1 MATSSEQV
9 LRSVNPLD
17 YFFRDWIMLRYFLSP
32 LHLNKFSLER
42 KKNRGTF
49 VLRLIFVGDTGLF
62 HDPQTGPWYPIISRK
77 SAARFPVCFIAPSL
91 EQVQLGA

>member
-1 MATSSEQV
+1 
-9 LRSVNPLD
+9 
-17 YFFRDWIMLRYFLSP
+17 
-32 LHLNKFSLER
+32 LNKFSLER

-77 SAARFPVCFIAPSL
+77 SAARFPVFFIAPSL